1 MRRLGAAL
9 VAIMAIGGTAAAQ
22 GYCPSYT
29 PADEPTCKYN
39 PVAGTNPTLA
49 EWQPIF
55 DIVSKGPSAWG
66 TRGPSVPNIGSGCGK
81 PRPSMQVAPHFPCEL
96 LKGIARQESG
106 WKHFCRPSTPASAV
120 GQPSRTII
128 SFDCGYGVGQVTSGM
143 RVADPTPSFDPI
155 RVTNDPTYNLAT
167 GTRILADKWRATECV
182 GDNDPDL
189 VEDWYTATWAYNG
202 LAYKNNPTNPTYSAT
217 RGPWQPTS
225 GAAAPYQEKVFG
237 WIEFPTS
244 PDYGTAVALA
254 FPMLGEI
261 GSGTRPPALSEPA
274 CATPTS
280 CATRRPVHRSLCLGG
295 GPTPDA
301 GLPDAA
307 TSTDGAS
314 ADVDSGPTPGDDP
327 DGSCACNTGRRPASH
342 PTLALLALAALGL
355 ALAFR
360 RRP

>member
-1 MRRLGAAL
+1 
-9 VAIMAIGGTAAAQ
+9 MAIGGTAAAQ

-225 GAAAPYQEKVFG
+225 GAAAPSASRRRRCVASASPRARIRRRRSSG
-237 WIEFPTS
+237 WASGSLRTS
-244 PDYGTAVALA
+244 A
-254 FPMLGEI
+254 
-261 GSGTRPPALSEPA
+261 A
-274 CATPTS
+274 CAFT
-280 CATRRPVHRSLCLGG
+280 ARPHGTYDCQVIS
-295 GPTPDA
+295 
-301 GLPDAA
+301 
-307 TSTDGAS
+307 
-314 ADVDSGPTPGDDP
+314 
-327 DGSCACNTGRRPASH
+327 
-342 PTLALLALAALGL
+342 
-355 ALAFR
+355 
-360 RRP
+360 